1 MPNFLPVWSRAV
13 PSLSLGTN
21 PTRGQSAVKL
31 IQGEK
36 KQAGDWPDAR
46 GRYSRMVGTRR
57 TELWRCNSPWAWV
70 SNLWPPTP
78 LSGEKLQYRWDGGG
92 PWGGSLRSVG
102 SLLRGLTALCASWQ
116 WLIIICMISMDPQ
129 NNPMTLS
136 CPFHRQEMRQLR
148 QVKVFAQSDI
158 TG

>member
-92 PWGGSLRSVG
+92 ALGGFSAKRRLPLTWSHSSLCFMAVANNYLHDLNG
-102 SLLRGLTALCASWQ
+102 SPEQ
-116 WLIIICMISMDPQ
+116 PYDIIMPISQ
-129 NNPMTLS
+129 ARNEAT
-136 CPFHRQEMRQLR
+136 E
-148 QVKVFAQSDI
+148 